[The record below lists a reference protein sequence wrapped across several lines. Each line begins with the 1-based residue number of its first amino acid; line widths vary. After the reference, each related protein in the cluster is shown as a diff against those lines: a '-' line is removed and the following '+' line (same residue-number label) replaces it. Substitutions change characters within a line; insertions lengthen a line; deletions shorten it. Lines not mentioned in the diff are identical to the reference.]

1 MALGEV
7 NARRTAGAVP
17 VMPRLILLRV
27 LRLASLL
34 AGVSVLAFVLV
45 RNSPID
51 PIQAY
56 IGADVDLT
64 DEQLAKLRERWG
76 LDRSPVEQYLAW
88 AGTLLQG
95 DFGTSTL
102 YKAPVTDVMGA
113 RFGASLALM
122 AVAWTLSGVLGYLL
136 GAVAAMHRGRLADR
150 VVSWYSYTLSATP
163 AFWLGIVFLVV
174 FSVWLG
180 WFPVGL
186 AGPQGVPAADVT
198 FAQRLH
204 HFVLPAITLS
214 AVGVAN
220 IAMHT
225 REKMTD
231 VLNSDYVAFAR
242 ARGET
247 GAQIFKNHG
256 FRNSVVPA
264 VTLQFAYFAEL
275 FGGSVLA
282 ETVFSYPGLG
292 STLTEAALGGDV
304 PLLLGIVLVSAVFVF
319 TGNLIADVVN
329 AAIDPRIRRRA

>member
-1 MALGEV
+1 M
-7 NARRTAGAVP
+7 T
-17 VMPRLILLRV
+17 RLVLLRV
-27 LRLASLL
+27 LRLATLL
-34 AGVSVLAFVLV
+34 IGVSVLAFTLV
-45 RNSPID
+45 HNSPID

-56 IGADVDLT
+56 IGADADLT
-64 DEQLAKLRERWG
+64 DEQLAELRAQWG
-76 LDRSPVEQYLAW
+76 LDRPPVEQYLAW
-88 AGTLLQG
+88 AQEMIQG
-95 DFGTSTL
+95 NFGTSTL
-102 YKAPVTDVMGA
+102 YKAPVIDVMGA

-122 AVAWTLSGVLGYLL
+122 GVAWTMSGVLGYLL
-136 GAVAAMHRGRLADR
+136 GVTAAMHRGRLTDR
-150 VVSWYSYTLSATP
+150 IISWYSYTLSATP
-163 AFWLGIVFLVV
+163 TFWLGIVFLVV

-186 AGPQGVPAADVT
+186 AGPQGVATTEVT

-214 AVGVAN
+214 AIGVAN

-247 GAQIFKNHG
+247 DAQIFRNHG

-304 PLLLGIVLVSAVFVF
+304 PLLLGIVLVSATFVF

-329 AAIDPRIRRRA
+329 AAIDPRIRSRA

>member
-1 MALGEV
+1 M
-7 NARRTAGAVP
+7 NARKAIGAVP

-27 LRLASLL
+27 LRLGTLL
-34 AGVSVLAFVLV
+34 IGVSVLAFTLV
-45 RNSPID
+45 YNSPID

-56 IGADVDLT
+56 IGADVNIT
-64 DEQLAKLRERWG
+64 DEQLAKLREHWG

-88 AGTLLQG
+88 AGSMLQG

-102 YKAPVTDVMGA
+102 YKAPVIDVMGA

-122 AVAWTLSGVLGYLL
+122 GVAWTMSGVLGYLL
-136 GAVAAMHRGRLADR
+136 GATAAMHRGRLADR
-150 VVSWYSYTLSATP
+150 VISWYSYTLSATP
-163 AFWLGIVFLVV
+163 TFWLGIVFLIV

-186 AGPQGVPAADVT
+186 AGPLGVPAADVT
-198 FAQRLH
+198 FAQRIH

-242 ARGET
+242 ARGESDS
-247 GAQIFKNHG
+247 QIFRNHG

-319 TGNLIADVVN
+319 TGNLIAEVVN
-329 AAIDPRIRRRA
+329 AAIDPRVRRRA